1 MKQPPNLL
9 KQESG
14 SASTYIS
21 ILLRMY
27 HDESEE
33 RQANRAITEEALVP
47 LCEDIVSNYSQLNE
61 ETQQRNI
68 VAWRP
73 VVVDVLEG
81 FRDFPLEGF
90 KKYVKRFYPLVI
102 ELLSKEMGPDIRG
115 ALQGLLRRV
124 GEVELEIEPTAESDR
139 PEGRRQSSA
148 SSRRR

>member
-27 HDESEE
+27 HDDTPE
-33 RQANRAITEEALVP
+33 RLANRSVTEEALVP
-47 LCEDIVSNYSQLNE
+47 LCEDIVRNYSQLDE
-61 ETQQRNI
+61 ESQQRNI

-73 VVVDVLEG
+73 VVVDVLDG

-102 ELLSKEMGPDIRG
+102 ELLSKEMGADIRM
-115 ALQGLLRRV
+115 ALQGLLKRV
-124 GEVELEIEPTAESDR
+124 GEVELGIEAQPRDES
-139 PEGRRQSSA
+139 PEGRRTSIA
-148 SSRRR
+148 SSIRR